1 MIQYVHIVETKAY
14 YKAQLDCCYEIVSY
28 DDKNLGIT
36 SKIDQDG
43 DNINSYDLICRCYP
57 DKEII
62 EISEE
67 EYYVKRK
74 EVYDLM
80 NERTSKN

>member
-1 MIQYVHIVETKAY
+1 MIQYVHIVET
-14 YKAQLDCCYEIVSY
+14 KAQLDCCYEIVSY
-28 DDKNLGIT
+28 EDKNLGIT

-43 DNINSYDLICRCYP
+43 DNINSNDLICQCHP
-57 DKEII
+57 NKEII

-67 EYYVKRK
+67 DYYLKRK
-74 EVYDLM
+74 ELCDLM